1 MWSWGSI
8 ERLLQDMR
16 FSVRTLRKGRASRSS
31 PCSRWRWVWARTP
44 LCSVLSM
51 QFCCVRFLSGTP
63 IRLVG
68 VWEDASHFGFPLPP
82 LAPANA
88 ANWKRRNHVFEDIA
102 ALKADLYALTGAG
115 TPEQVQGSAV
125 TANLFPLLGVS
136 PILGRGFSA
145 EEDQAGGPRVVL
157 IGYGLW
163 QRRFGG
169 DSAIVG
175 REIWLNSEKY
185 AVIGV
190 MPRGITF
197 PEKSQLWVPLA
208 LSPGQVAE
216 RDNHYLRVFARL
228 KAGVTLASAQR
239 EMTDLAAQLGR
250 EYPKTN
256 MNIGTLVVSMRDQL
270 VGDLKPTLWALTAGV
285 GCVLLIACA
294 NFGWVAADSG
304 SWPRTR
310 VRGAWRPWAPDGPG
324 SSDRR

>member
-1 MWSWGSI
+1 MEMEAAGERCGAGYVACGGDFDVKWRRRDDSEEDLERELRSHFEAEISDQQEQGLSAEEARYAAHRAFGNPSLVREEIREMWSWGSI

-136 PILGRGFSA
+136 PILGRAFKPKRIKLA
-145 EEDQAGGPRVVL
+145 VRV
-157 IGYGLW
+157 W
-163 QRRFGG
+163 F
-169 DSAIVG
+169 
-175 REIWLNSEKY
+175 
-185 AVIGV
+185 
-190 MPRGITF
+190 
-197 PEKSQLWVPLA
+197 
-208 LSPGQVAE
+208 
-216 RDNHYLRVFARL
+216 
-228 KAGVTLASAQR
+228 
-239 EMTDLAAQLGR
+239 
-250 EYPKTN
+250 
-256 MNIGTLVVSMRDQL
+256 
-270 VGDLKPTLWALTAGV
+270 
-285 GCVLLIACA
+285 
-294 NFGWVAADSG
+294 
-304 SWPRTR
+304 
-310 VRGAWRPWAPDGPG
+310 
-324 SSDRR
+324 